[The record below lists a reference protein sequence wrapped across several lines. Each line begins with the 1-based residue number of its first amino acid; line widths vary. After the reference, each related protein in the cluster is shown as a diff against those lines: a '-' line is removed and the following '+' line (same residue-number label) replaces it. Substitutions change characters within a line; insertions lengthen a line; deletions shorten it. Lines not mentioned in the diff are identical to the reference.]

1 MIEAYLNH
9 GYMADTVRIFL
20 VRKTDYGKHVL
31 HYSHEDRR
39 LSWDDIGEENTTDTP
54 APTIELPGEAARV
67 LLESLVRFYQGS
79 EDTRALRRDYDA
91 ERKRV
96 DTQAQVIA
104 DIAQTLAVNARQGGT
119 HGG

>member
-31 HYSHEDRR
+31 HYAHDGGR
-39 LSWDDIGEENTTDTP
+39 LSWDEVGEERTADTP
-54 APTIELPGEAARV
+54 APTIELPGEAARA
-67 LLESLVRFYQGS
+67 LLESLVRFYQGA

-96 DTQAQVIA
+96 DELAKTIA
-104 DIAQTLAVNARQGGT
+104 DIARTLAQGGPR
-119 HGG
+119 G